1 MILQNQIKEATKT
14 ILPVM
19 AFVVTGF
26 LTTTWKR
33 RIKTTI
39 RRQQQQQNQRT
50 ITTNKQDVVN
60 LRKKHFMNC
69 VSVSYS
75 NTGGL
80 MIMRGEGTKLFDE
93 QNVSYLDTRNNVC
106 HVGHCH
112 PKVVQ
117 AVQDQVSTL
126 NTNTRYLHPN
136 VCYLAQRLCDKCP
149 DPLNVVVF
157 VNSGSEAN
165 DLALRLAR
173 SYTKSKN
180 TIVVDGGY
188 HGHTL
193 SVLEVSPYKY
203 EHSKEFVLREQPN
216 NSTYKTPARYIWK
229 IPSPDTY
236 RGPHRGNN
244 AGSEYATY
252 VKEACDYYTN
262 INESVGAFIMEGGM
276 SVG

>member
-1 MILQNQIKEATKT
+1 MT
-14 ILPVM
+14 IQHQMEETLLPVM
-19 AFVVTGF
+19 AFLVTGF
-26 LTTTWKR
+26 LITTWKR
-33 RIKTTI
+33 RIRSTV
-39 RRQQQQQNQRT
+39 QQQQQQQRRQQRS
-50 ITTNKQDVVN
+50 ITTNKQDVMN

-80 MIMRGEGTKLFDE
+80 MITKGEGTKLFDE

-136 VCYLAQRLCDKCP
+136 VCNLAQRLCDKCP
-149 DPLNVVVF
+149 NPLNVVVF

-203 EHSKEFVLREQPN
+203 EHTKEFDLYEQPN
-216 NSTYKTPARYIWK
+216 STYRTPAKYIWK
-229 IPSPDTY
+229 VPCPDTY
-236 RGPHRGNN
+236 RGPHRGIN
-244 AGSEYATY
+244 AGSEYAAY
-252 VKEACDYYTN
+252 VKEACDYYISIDKT
-262 INESVGAFIMEGGM
+262 VGAFIMEGGM